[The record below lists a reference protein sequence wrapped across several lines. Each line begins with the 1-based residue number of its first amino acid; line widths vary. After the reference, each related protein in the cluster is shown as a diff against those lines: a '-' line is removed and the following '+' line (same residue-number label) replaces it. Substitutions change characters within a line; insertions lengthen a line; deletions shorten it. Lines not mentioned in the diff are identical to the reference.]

1 VLQSTGSQRVCAE
14 ASECVLRFSN
24 AISSISNPKLS
35 LRENKEQKKER
46 RTVKRKY
53 GMRKKRSEH

>member
-1 VLQSTGSQRVCAE
+1 MLQSMGSQRACAE
-14 ASECVLRFSN
+14 ASECVLWCSN

-46 RTVKRKY
+46 RIVKRKY
-53 GMRKKRSEH
+53 GIRKKRSEH